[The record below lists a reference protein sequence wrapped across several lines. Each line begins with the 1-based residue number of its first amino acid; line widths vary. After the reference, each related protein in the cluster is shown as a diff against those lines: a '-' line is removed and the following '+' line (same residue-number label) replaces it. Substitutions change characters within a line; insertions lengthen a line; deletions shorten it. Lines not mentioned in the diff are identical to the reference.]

1 MTSWLQHTFR
11 ERRPIRIQR
20 QVAALAALAIFISI
34 LMGALYLAQS
44 ASVAT
49 MGRQVEDLIVERN
62 QLQQVNEQLRAE
74 ISGYRTV
81 SRLIGRAEALG
92 FIQADEAEIEYL
104 YVPDYNPQRVQND
117 VVVSNNP
124 QLSADVE
131 EGETVIYEESFA
143 GWMQE
148 QWDNLMQQIT
158 TFSGGG

>member
-20 QVAALAALAIFISI
+20 QVVALAALAIFIAI

-81 SRLIGRAEALG
+81 SRLIARAEALG
-92 FIQADEAEIEYL
+92 FVQADESEIEYL
-104 YVPDYNPQRVQND
+104 YVANYNPQRVQND
-117 VVVSNNP
+117 VVVINNP
-124 QLSADVE
+124 EVNADTE
-131 EGETVIYEESFA
+131 EVPAVTYEESFA
-143 GWMQE
+143 GWVQE
-148 QWDNLMQQIT
+148 QWDNLMQQIS